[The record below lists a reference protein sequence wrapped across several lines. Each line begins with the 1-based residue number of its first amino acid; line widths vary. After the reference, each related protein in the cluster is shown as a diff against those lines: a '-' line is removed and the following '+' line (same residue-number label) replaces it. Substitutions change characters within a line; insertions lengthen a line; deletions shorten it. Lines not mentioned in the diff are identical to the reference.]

1 MKKNIL
7 PTPTIEQFN
16 AMQNA
21 YSYFNKVLFAGELP
35 GVILN
40 LSRKSKA
47 CGFVAPFR
55 WRKADAEPGS
65 KGEIHELSINPEI
78 LCMDAIEVYSTLVHE
93 QCHIWQHEYGE
104 PTRSG
109 YHNKEWASKMQSVG
123 LVPSTTGKPGG
134 AVTGQNMSDYPQEGG
149 RFLQALEQLPQ
160 RYKLPFVS
168 IEGDY
173 LRNVRNG
180 HPAADGEAAPE
191 VADIQQEKLK
201 RNKVKYTCPSCQANV
216 WGKPLLKIMCGEC
229 IRDFEPA
236 HTLLYNV

>member
-1 MKKNIL
+1 MKQNNL

-21 YSYFNKVLFAGELP
+21 YGYFNKVLFGGELP
-35 GVILN
+35 SVILN

-65 KGEIHELSINPEI
+65 KGTIHELSINPEI

-109 YHNKEWASKMQSVG
+109 YHNKEWAAKMQSVG
-123 LVPSTTGKPGG
+123 LIPSNTGKPGG
-134 AVTGQNMSDYPQEGG
+134 AMTGQNMSDYPPEGG
-149 RFLQALEQLPQ
+149 RFLQALERLPQ
-160 RYKLPFVS
+160 QYKLPFVS

-173 LRNVRNG
+173 LRQVKNG
-180 HPAADGEAAPE
+180 HSVEDGEATPNA
-191 VADIQQEKLK
+191 IGQEKQK
-201 RNKVKYTCPSCQANV
+201 RNKVKYTCPDCQANV
-216 WGKPLLKIMCGEC
+216 WGKPQLKIRCGEC
-229 IRDFEPA
+229 NREFEPA
-236 HTLLYNV
+236 GVHIY